1 MSKYNPPYF
10 GSDYYPEDWSDEELV
25 KDAEKMRE
33 CGMNVARI
41 AEFAWSKMEPRE
53 GHFEFAWLHRVVDTL
68 AQYGVATILGT
79 PTATPPVWLGRKY
92 PDIFLEQESGRR
104 RAHGGRRHCC
114 SNNPHYREYCAR
126 IVEKMAQEFADDEN
140 VIGWQIDNEIYAAAH
155 WWTGQSAVVGCF
167 CPVCQEAFRRRLQA
181 KFGTP
186 EAMNKAWNLGV
197 FSQEYSDFDEVPA
210 PRDAWV
216 NPHQRLEW
224 NTFQQESHIAFVHMQ
239 ADILHKYVHV
249 PVGTDIMPV
258 HGLDY
263 VKLHEKLDVVMFNH
277 YNEPKNLWT
286 LPFWFDMLRPL
297 KKGVPFW
304 NTETATCWNGS
315 NSIDQS
321 VKPEGFCYANS
332 LMPLALGGEANL
344 YWLWRTHWGGHE
356 LMHGA
361 VLDASGRPMHIYDE
375 VCRTGRAM
383 RKAAEF
389 LNATRVKTSIALHFP
404 TRIWNMFAA
413 QPVLPPATM
422 PYLDTVRPYFYKP
435 LQAELQRCDIIE
447 SGSALDDYRLL
458 VTPMCLTLEEN
469 GMAER
474 IRKWVEAGGVWIVGP
489 LTDVRD
495 IEGARYRDRPF
506 GMLEEMT
513 GVIWKYALPDRDGEV
528 VCQWEDG
535 TPVKTGPWL
544 ELYEADQ
551 KSLAKVVSAPHGAL
565 NGKSILLRK
574 RVGKGV
580 VYVLGALMELEAMRR
595 LYRMAMADAKI
606 APEEG
611 DGLSFLAAERVGEN
625 GLHGKVLLEYAG
637 KGGEY
642 QLDFSA
648 KEILSGKEYTPGRI
662 KVEPYQMLVLKAR

>member
-1 MSKYNPPYF
+1 MAKYNPPYF

-25 KDAEKMRE
+25 KDAQKMRE

-53 GHFEFAWLHRVVDTL
+53 GEFEFAWLHRVVDTL
-68 AQYGVATILGT
+68 AAHGIATILGT

-92 PDIFLEQESGRR
+92 PDIFLEQENGRR
-104 RAHGGRRHCC
+104 RQHGGRRHCC
-114 SNNPHYREYCAR
+114 SNNPRYREYSAR

-140 VIGWQIDNEIYAAAH
+140 VIGWQIDNEIYA
-155 WWTGQSAVVGCF
+155 GIQCF
-167 CPVCQEAFRRRLQA
+167 CPVCQEAFHRRLQA

-186 EAMNKAWNLGV
+186 EAMNQAWNLGV
-197 FSQEYSDFDEVPA
+197 FSQEYSDFDEVPT

-216 NPHQRLEW
+216 NPHHRLEW
-224 NTFQQESHIAFVHMQ
+224 ATFQQDSHIGFVHMQ

-249 PVGTDIMPV
+249 PVGTDVMPV

-263 VKLHEKLDVVMFNH
+263 VKLHDKLDVVMFNH
-277 YNEPKNLWT
+277 YNEPKNLWM

-297 KKGVPFW
+297 KKEVPFW

-332 LMPLALGGEANL
+332 LMPLVLGGEANL

-361 VLDASGRPMHIYDE
+361 VLDACGRPMHIYDE

-389 LNATRVKTSIALHFP
+389 LNATRVKTSVALHFP

-413 QPVLPPATM
+413 QTVLPPATM
-422 PYLDTVRPYFYKP
+422 SYLDTLRTHFYKP
-435 LQAELQRCDIIE
+435 LLAELQRCDVIE
-447 SGSALDDYRLL
+447 SGTPLEDYKLL

-469 GMAER
+469 GMGER
-474 IRKWVEAGGVWIVGP
+474 IRKWVESGGVWIAGP

-513 GVIWKYALPDRDGEV
+513 GVNWKYALPDRDREV
-528 VCQWEDG
+528 KCSWEDG
-535 TPVKTGPWL
+535 TPIETGPWL
-544 ELYEADQ
+544 ELYAPEEG
-551 KSLAKVVSAPHGAL
+551 SLASVTAAPHSAL
-565 NGKSILLRK
+565 VSNSILLRR

-580 VYVLGALMELEAMRR
+580 VYVLGALMDLEAMRR
-595 LYRMAMADAKI
+595 LLRMAMADAKI
-606 APEEG
+606 AQEEG
-611 DGLSFLAAERVGEN
+611 DGLSFLLAERAGN
-625 GLHGKVLLEYAG
+625 GLRGKILLEYAG
-637 KGGEY
+637 TGGEY
-642 QLDFSA
+642 KLDFA
-648 KEILSGKEYTPGRI
+648 ATELLTGKEYGPGRI
-662 KVEPYQMLVLKAR
+662 GVEPYRMLVLQRR